1 MNFRHLVL
9 ASLLAASACAHATP
23 VTWTFQNL
31 TFTGGGVATGS
42 FVHDADT
49 GAFSDVSV
57 TTLGGNSFGLT
68 YDSADPY
75 GALSVEITRLADG
88 PDLKNDPVLYITFD
102 MPLTGAGGWVG
113 VVMPWSYEAECVLSG
128 CGAHSIS
135 PGHWVSAGGLFGVPG
150 VAPGTVP
157 EPHSVVLL
165 LAGLLGLVA
174 ARRPDRRQMCVGV

>member
-1 MNFRHLVL
+1 MNIRHLVL
-9 ASLLAASACAHATP
+9 ASLLAAGACAHATP

-49 GAFSDVSV
+49 GQFSNVSV

-68 YDSADPY
+68 HDFADPY
-75 GALSVEITRLADG
+75 DLFSVEFTRVADG

-102 MPLTGAGGWVG
+102 MPLTAAGGWVG
-113 VVMPWSYEAECVLSG
+113 VAMPWSYEAECVLSD
-128 CGAHSIS
+128 CGAHLIS
-135 PGHWVSAGGLFGVPG
+135 PGHWVSAGSLFGMPDAAAG
-150 VAPGTVP
+150 AVP

-165 LAGLLGLVA
+165 LGGLLALVA
-174 ARRPDRRQMCVGV
+174 SRRPDRRQVCVGA